1 MVPMVRTFKYTPNV
15 LTELTECSE
24 VHMLQLGR
32 NENKRA
38 EVVREKIEEGRRRQL
53 RLLESKGLEKRDLLY
68 IGKVSGSP
76 SKL

>member
-1 MVPMVRTFKYTPNV
+1 MAPMVGTARCHILNEANQC
-15 LTELTECSE
+15 LE

-38 EVVREKIEEGRRRQL
+38 DVVRAKIEEARRRQL

-68 IGKVSGSP
+68 IGRVNGSS

>member
-1 MVPMVRTFKYTPNV
+1 
-15 LTELTECSE
+15 
-24 VHMLQLGR
+24 MLQLGR

-38 EVVREKIEEGRRRQL
+38 DVVRAKIEEARRRQL

-68 IGKVSGSP
+68 IGRVNGSS